1 MKFKL
6 IEKTQKEIEEIIN
19 RGKGYCKSCIIPNRE
34 VCPLTLILANNKQI
48 EAWDLTEQDIIN
60 LVNAN
65 VKEMTENGPS
75 DKVGT
80 DNSFKVL
87 NCWKEKHTKV
97 SGDFVEMFYKMKNTY
112 TKGKKEMV
120 RDMLTPLIV
129 ETIEPAEKIAKFEK
143 GRINDFSK
151 VCEADI
157 VKIIREQ
164 ERQLKAEKEYN
175 KNQQV

>member
-6 IEKTQKEIEEIIN
+6 IEKTQKEIDNIIN
-19 RGKGYCKSCIIPNRE
+19 YRKDFSKSCKIPNRE

-48 EAWDLTEQDIIN
+48 EAWELTEQQIIN

-87 NCWKEKHTKV
+87 NCWKEKYTTV
-97 SGDFVEMFYKMKNTY
+97 SADFVEMFYKMKNTY
-112 TKGKKEMV
+112 TKGQKEMV

-129 ETIEPAEKIAKFEK
+129 GTIEPAEKIAKFEK
-143 GRINDFSK
+143 GRKNDFSK
-151 VCEADI
+151 VSEAEI

-164 ERQLKAEKEYN
+164 ERQLEAEKEYN